1 MQWRRAARLTPP
13 LTLLLMGQIIAVAVG
28 APLAFNELDHL
39 GCVPRAAAPN
49 AAGRRRWARMASC
62 CILDVACC
70 SDTGWPRSVDERL
83 YSILAMLTAIS
94 RTATC
99 AQICIMQHAARNKQ
113 RARETCSLAQAGCT
127 EAR

>member
-62 CILDVACC
+62 CMLHVACC
-70 SDTGWPRSVDERL
+70 MLQRYWVATVGGRAALLDPGDAHGD
-83 YSILAMLTAIS
+83 LAHCHLCANLHHAACS
-94 RTATC
+94 AQQATC
-99 AQICIMQHAARNKQ
+99 A
-113 RARETCSLAQAGCT
+113 
-127 EAR
+127 